1 MQNIFAPT
9 DDTIMVLDLSYYS
22 NESLCLNQFVPEK
35 LTPVFVSCS
44 LT

>member
-1 MQNIFAPT
+1 MQKKFATT
-9 DDTIMVLDLSYYS
+9 DDTIIVLDLSYYS
-22 NESLCLNQFVPEK
+22 NESLRLNQFVPEK